1 MMKRLFCIVIT
12 ALSFCVAASAQH
24 NFRTGYFLDGY
35 TYKHKLN
42 PALASDR
49 GYFAIPV
56 VGYTTAGVETGMSLS
71 TFLYPDGKGNLNTF
85 LSPDVLAS
93 EFMKGIQTNNPI
105 NANIDLSVLSLG
117 FHAGK
122 SFNTLDLS
130 LKADVRSN
138 IPGSFFSWVKQGGN
152 SLDMTDFGLN
162 ADSRIEFAYGYS
174 RSIGEKL
181 RIGFKLKFI
190 AALAKASYTLDQMTL
205 TMNEDAWNV
214 ASQGHGYFYAPG
226 LSFQTDANGVIEG
239 FNIPDYEDLIEAAN
253 NSRNFGGAVDLGF
266 SYDILKW
273 LTVSASVTDLG
284 IVGWNGI
291 TKLESVS
298 RTLEYSGFENI
309 GDENMAIEDE
319 FAAMGEELLEMISP
333 KVVSSN
339 ESLKDMLSMTA
350 HAGLEL
356 RLPFYQRLSV
366 GALGTYR
373 LDGPYSWWEAR
384 GSVNWALFRW
394 LSFSASYAQ
403 SSYGESYGGAVN
415 FHPNGLN
422 IFVGLD
428 SYKPLLNLSKQY
440 VPIDSFNTT
449 LAVGVNFAFGKY
461 HGRFPKK
468 SKKK

>member
-333 KVVSSN
+333 KVVSAD
-339 ESLKDMLSMTA
+339 ETLKDMLSMTA

>member
-12 ALSFCVAASAQH
+12 VLSFCAAASAQH

-42 PALASDR
+42 PAMASDR

-71 TFLYPDGKGNLNTF
+71 TFLYPDGQGNLNTF

-93 EFMKGIQTNNPI
+93 EFMKGIKTNNPI
-105 NANIDLSVLSLG
+105 NANVDLSVLSLG

-122 SFNTLDLS
+122 SFNTIDIS

-138 IPGSFFSWVKQGGN
+138 IPGSLFSWAKQGGN
-152 SLDMTDFGLN
+152 SLDMTDFGVN
-162 ADSRIEFAYGYS
+162 ADSRIELAYGYS

-190 AALAKASYTLDQMTL
+190 TALAKASYTLDQLTL
-205 TMNEDAWNV
+205 TMNEDVWNV

-226 LSFQTDANGVIEG
+226 LSFQTDANGVIDG
-239 FNIPDYEDLIEAAN
+239 FNIPDYEVILEAAN
-253 NSRNFGGAVDLGF
+253 QSRNFGGAVDLGF

-284 IVGWNGI
+284 FVGWNGI
-291 TKLESVS
+291 SKLESVS
-298 RTLEYSGFENI
+298 RTLEYAGFENL

-350 HAGLEL
+350 HAGVEL

-428 SYKPLLNLSKQY
+428 SYKPLLKLSKQY

-468 SKKK
+468 SKK